1 MSRRNA
7 RNWSN
12 IKTTISNL
20 NATLFF
26 IGGLFYWYE
35 IMQHIIVPNS
45 PQNIAFLITSTLVC
59 AGVPP
64 ALLSMVIPWSP
75 LGKWMSREFL
85 KTWGGFIAIIM
96 LFLGLLYYFEMGLQW
111 WYHQP
116 AAQYD
121 LLVQQVIIGFI
132 GFYII
137 PAISMQTYRTP
148 DVLESMEHAR
158 SVERVELATD
168 QQIIRLRQ
176 AEMSLSL
183 AWSKGW
189 DNLSQDEKRVV
200 LDIFTQL
207 LKDIDF
213 NAREMVRAAGEVT
226 GVVIPF
232 AGIFAERPQLV
243 ELHARIEQVL
253 LALPDNP
260 SRKQLVQAAKEDPEV
275 ADFLADLLDIKND

>member
-1 MSRRNA
+1 MRRQNA
-7 RNWSN
+7 VNWSN
-12 IKTTISNL
+12 VKKTISNL
-20 NATLFF
+20 VATLFF

-64 ALLSMVIPWSP
+64 VLLSMVVPWSP

-96 LFLGLLYYFEMGLQW
+96 LFLGLMYYFEMSLQW

-121 LLVQQVIIGFI
+121 LLVQQVIVGFI

-137 PAISMQTYRTP
+137 PAITMQTYRTP

-158 SVERVELATD
+158 SVQRVELATD
-168 QQIIRLRQ
+168 GQILRLRQ
-176 AEMSLSL
+176 AMMTLSQ
-183 AWSKGW
+183 AQSKGY
-189 DNLSQDEKRVV
+189 DNLSPDEMQIVV
-200 LDIFTQL
+200 DTFTTI
-207 LKDIDF
+207 LKDMDV
-213 NAREMVRAAGEVT
+213 NVREMLRAAGEVT

-232 AGIFAERPQLV
+232 AGIFVERPELV
-243 ELHARIEQVL
+243 DMHAIIEETL
-253 LALPDNP
+253 LALPEAP
-260 SRKQLVQAAKEDPEV
+260 TRKALVAAAEENPEV
-275 ADFLADLLDIKND
+275 ADLLAGLLDIRND